1 MDNIKEEQDKLK
13 YEEIIKEFILK
24 RKDLYK
30 INDIKNISISFK
42 RLGGGMN
49 KNYLIEI
56 ENKENNKTNKF
67 FFRYFGELINDIFDR
82 KKEAEIIKKL
92 GEEGYGPK
100 LLEFDYINEKYRI
113 DEYLDDTRELLYEEV
128 FNENIINDLN
138 IIINKYSQISDIYK
152 YEFINKDSKNIINLV
167 KAGEGKFNISTNIYD
182 NIINYVYNKSKE
194 NFEKFNND
202 YNKSTIRDDILND
215 NNINKIKN
223 LINNFIDLFSSFF
236 NKTGFFILNHHDLY
250 QVNILLNKNTNK
262 IYLIDNEFAC
272 LSMIGFDI
280 VWYALMSLF
289 KYYPK
294 YEYFPNLMNYEKFY
308 DVFKKYLECFVKTNS
323 DWINQNQER
332 LNYID
337 SLKKEKYFCELL
349 CVVNLFSFIIG
360 LNDLQFEE
368 EFVTKTIPPFFVN
381 ILNRIQ
387 LFEFSY
393 EKYKQKINN

>member
-194 NFEKFNND
+194 NF
-202 YNKSTIRDDILND
+202 
-215 NNINKIKN
+215 
-223 LINNFIDLFSSFF
+223 
-236 NKTGFFILNHHDLY
+236 
-250 QVNILLNKNTNK
+250 
-262 IYLIDNEFAC
+262 
-272 LSMIGFDI
+272 
-280 VWYALMSLF
+280 
-289 KYYPK
+289 
-294 YEYFPNLMNYEKFY
+294 
-308 DVFKKYLECFVKTNS
+308 
-323 DWINQNQER
+323 
-332 LNYID
+332 
-337 SLKKEKYFCELL
+337 
-349 CVVNLFSFIIG
+349 
-360 LNDLQFEE
+360 
-368 EFVTKTIPPFFVN
+368 
-381 ILNRIQ
+381 
-387 LFEFSY
+387 
-393 EKYKQKINN
+393 